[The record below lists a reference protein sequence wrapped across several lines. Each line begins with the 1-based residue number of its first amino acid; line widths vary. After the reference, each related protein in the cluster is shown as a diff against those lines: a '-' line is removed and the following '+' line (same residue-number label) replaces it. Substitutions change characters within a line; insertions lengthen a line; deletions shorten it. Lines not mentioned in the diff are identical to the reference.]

1 MLPIFNLR
9 WQDFPD
15 ILIVAYIFY
24 RVLMLLLGTRAMQLL
39 RGIIIIGFVG
49 MIANILE
56 LRSLTWLIHKLLGAF
71 IIVIPILFQPEL
83 RHLLEELGKGR
94 LLQIIDNEDEALR
107 KADEMTKA
115 IMYCKSMK
123 IGALVVLQ
131 HNTSLKDVW
140 RTAVLLKSD
149 ITQELLITIFWPNTP
164 LHDGAVV
171 IDQNQ
176 IIAAG
181 CYLPLSDSQE
191 LPRWFGTRHRAALGV
206 TENSDAYAMAVSEER
221 GQVTIAVG
229 GRLSKPLTE
238 EEIRLIFV
246 HYFASKSNVSE
257 SDFDSWFE
265 KEFKDEKEIIKG
277 GNEDE

>member
-1 MLPIFNLR
+1 MPIFNLR

-49 MIANILE
+49 VIANILE

-94 LLQIIDNEDEALR
+94 LLQIIDNDDEALR

-206 TENSDAYAMAVSEER
+206 TENSDAYAMSVSEER

-229 GRLSKPLTE
+229 GHLSKPLTE
-238 EEIRLIFV
+238 EQIRLIFV

-257 SDFDSWFE
+257 SDFDSWFK
-265 KEFKDEKEIIKG
+265 KEFKDEKEVKKG
-277 GNEDE
+277 GNENE

>member
-1 MLPIFNLR
+1 MPIFNLR

-49 MIANILE
+49 VIANILE

-94 LLQIIDNEDEALR
+94 LLQIIDNDDEALR

-181 CYLPLSDSQE
+181 CYLPLSDSPE

-229 GRLSKPLTE
+229 GHLSKPLTE
-238 EEIRLIFV
+238 EQIRLIFV

-257 SDFDSWFE
+257 SDFDSWFK
-265 KEFKDEKEIIKG
+265 KEFKDEKEVKKG